1 MPDMK
6 TKINR
11 NWNFQLDLPGSPL
24 RTVDLPHDWSIEGEF
39 SPLNYVPAIFLERHL
54 EYRHDS
60 FLPTGSAVYRKHLKI
75 PRLFD
80 GQQIFLEFDGVFG
93 RSELLVDGVKAG
105 QHLAGLV
112 VRGMR
117 NLP

>member
-54 EYRHDS
+54 E
-60 FLPTGSAVYRKHLKI
+60 
-75 PRLFD
+75 
-80 GQQIFLEFDGVFG
+80 
-93 RSELLVDGVKAG
+93 
-105 QHLAGLV
+105 
-112 VRGMR
+112 
-117 NLP
+117 